1 MTRTPTRRLAEV
13 AKKVGVSEATVSR
26 VLNGKAGVS
35 DATREAVLSALD
47 VLGYER
53 PTQLR
58 GERARLVGLVLPEL
72 QNPVFPA
79 LAEVIGGALA
89 QRGFTPVLCTRSAGG
104 LSEADYVGMLLE
116 QQVSGVVFTG
126 GHFAEL
132 AAPHD
137 HYRLL
142 HSRGI
147 PVVLLNAAPQIDNM
161 DFPCV
166 STDDMTAAAQA
177 FRHLASLGHQRIGL
191 VVGPEDHVP
200 SRRKLAAFTEH
211 AQRAGLEV
219 APVEHALFSLEGGQ
233 AATTRLLRH
242 GVTGV
247 VCGSD
252 VLALG
257 AIRAVRRAGLSVP
270 GDVSVV
276 GYDDSAF
283 MNCTD
288 PPLTT
293 VRQPIESMGKAAV
306 ALLVN
311 QMEGMAVY
319 PEELL
324 FEPELVVRGSTG
336 PAPATA
342 PSADVPS
349 AATAPSV
356 ASVPSVAVR
365 PVAQP
370 PARPVSCRRP
380 ISRCYPSSHRRPVRC
395 GRPAPGQ
402 LARRQLGAR
411 RQSCPRQPRGAG
423 AGLTATPPR
432 SDVVVTTASF

>member
-1 MTRTPTRRLAEV
+1 MSYCCGMTRTPARRLAEV
-13 AKKVGVSEATVSR
+13 AQKVGVSEATVSR

-35 DATREAVLSALD
+35 DSTREAVLTALD

-58 GERARLVGLVLPEL
+58 GDRARLIGLVLPEL
-72 QNPVFPA
+72 QNPIFPA

-89 QRGFTPVLCTRSAGG
+89 QRGFTPVLCTRTAGG
-104 LSEADYVGMLLE
+104 LSEADYVDMLLD
-116 QQVSGVVFTG
+116 QHASGVVFAG
-126 GHFAEL
+126 GHFAEI

-147 PVVLLNAAPQIDNM
+147 PVVLINAAIDNL
-161 DFPCV
+161 DFPGV
-166 STDDMTAAAQA
+166 STDDVIAADQS

-191 VVGPEDHVP
+191 VLGPEDHMP
-200 SRRKLAAFTEH
+200 SRRKLAAFLDH
-211 AQRAGLEV
+211 VQRAGLAV

-233 AATTRLLRH
+233 AATTRILRQ
-242 GVTGV
+242 GVTGLI
-247 VCGSD
+247 CSSD

-276 GYDDSAF
+276 GFDDSGWL
-283 MNCTD
+283 NCTD

-306 ALLVN
+306 ALLIN
-311 QMEGMAVY
+311 QMETVVPN

-336 PAPATA
+336 PAPA
-342 PSADVPS
+342 
-349 AATAPSV
+349 
-356 ASVPSVAVR
+356 R
-365 PVAQP
+365 PAEP
-370 PARPVSCRRP
+370 PAE
-380 ISRCYPSSHRRPVRC
+380 
-395 GRPAPGQ
+395 
-402 LARRQLGAR
+402 
-411 RQSCPRQPRGAG
+411 
-423 AGLTATPPR
+423 GLVDA
-432 SDVVVTTASF
+432 

>member
-1 MTRTPTRRLAEV
+1 MTRTPARRLAEV
-13 AKKVGVSEATVSR
+13 AQKVGVSEATVSR

-35 DATREAVLSALD
+35 DSTREAVLTALD

-58 GERARLVGLVLPEL
+58 GDRARLIGLVLPEL
-72 QNPVFPA
+72 QNPIFPA

-89 QRGFTPVLCTRSAGG
+89 QRGFTPVLCTRTAGG
-104 LSEADYVGMLLE
+104 LSEADYVDMLLD
-116 QQVSGVVFTG
+116 QHASGVVFAG
-126 GHFAEL
+126 GHYAEL

-147 PVVLLNAAPQIDNM
+147 PVVLVNAAIDNL

-166 STDDMTAAAQA
+166 STDDVTAADQS
-177 FRHLASLGHQRIGL
+177 FRHLASLGHERIGL
-191 VVGPEDHVP
+191 VLGPEDHMP
-200 SRRKLAAFTEH
+200 SRRKLAAFLEH
-211 AQRAGLEV
+211 VQRSGLAV

-233 AATTRLLRH
+233 AATTRMLRQ

-247 VCGSD
+247 ICASD

-276 GYDDSAF
+276 GFDDSGWL
-283 MNCTD
+283 NCTD

-311 QMEGMAVY
+311 QMESVAMHH
-319 PEELL
+319 EELL

-336 PAPATA
+336 PAHVRAVPAAAAVSTA
-342 PSADVPS
+342 
-349 AATAPSV
+349 
-356 ASVPSVAVR
+356 R
-365 PVAQP
+365 
-370 PARPVSCRRP
+370 
-380 ISRCYPSSHRRPVRC
+380 
-395 GRPAPGQ
+395 
-402 LARRQLGAR
+402 
-411 RQSCPRQPRGAG
+411 
-423 AGLTATPPR
+423 
-432 SDVVVTTASF
+432 